1 MGKVGRPKN
10 YENMQPYEQA
20 QYDRR
25 IAMKSMRPDQLEAIE
40 TARTALLEFE
50 QQWSESYDLYNPET
64 PRALQTA
71 FWTLHNA
78 FPKEE
83 S

>member
-10 YENMQPYEQA
+10 YENMLPHEQA
-20 QYDRR
+20 EYDRR
-25 IAMKSMRPDQLEAIE
+25 IAMKSMRPDQLEAVE
-40 TARTALLEFE
+40 KARTALLEFE

-71 FWTLHNA
+71 FWALYNA
-78 FPKEE
+78 FPQEK
-83 S
+83 